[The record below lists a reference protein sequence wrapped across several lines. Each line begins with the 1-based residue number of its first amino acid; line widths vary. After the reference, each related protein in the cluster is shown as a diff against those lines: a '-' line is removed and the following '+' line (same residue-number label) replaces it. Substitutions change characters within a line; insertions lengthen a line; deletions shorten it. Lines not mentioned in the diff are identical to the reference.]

1 MTKRGFDLLFAL
13 VGLILILPVLLLV
26 WVGNQLDDG
35 GPIFFWQT
43 RVGQHG
49 RLFQIVKFRTMS
61 VGADKVGPSITAS
74 DDRRITRIGRVLRK
88 TKLDELPQ
96 LWNVLHGEMS
106 FVGPRPEVPKYVALY
121 SAAQRAVLDLRPGI
135 TDEASVA
142 FRDEESLLSTVTDP
156 ERYYI
161 EHCLPRKIAINLAYA
176 KCATVFRDVLVI
188 LRTIYLVWMRH

>member
-1 MTKRGFDLLFAL
+1 
-13 VGLILILPVLLLV
+13 
-26 WVGNQLDDG
+26 
-35 GPIFFWQT
+35 
-43 RVGQHG
+43 
-49 RLFQIVKFRTMS
+49 
-61 VGADKVGPSITAS
+61 
-74 DDRRITRIGRVLRK
+74 
-88 TKLDELPQ
+88 
-96 LWNVLHGEMS
+96 MS

-135 TDEASVA
+135 TDEASVG